1 MNTAFV
7 AAEAFYGF
15 SANSLALLS
24 DAGHNL
30 SDVMGLLL
38 AWGAIR
44 LSRTRPTKRRT
55 YGLRRSSILAA
66 LANAAVLLFVTG
78 AITIEAIRRLRDP
91 APVAGSTI
99 MFVAAIGVVVN
110 GVTAAMFASGRKG
123 DINIR
128 AAFAHMAADALIA
141 LGVVVTGFAI
151 RQTGWQWL
159 DPATSIAIGIIIGL
173 ATWSL
178 LKESVN
184 LAIDAVPEN
193 IDPEAVEN
201 FLCSQPGVREV
212 HDLHIWAM
220 STTEPCL
227 TAHLTVPDTGWS
239 DSTLTDV
246 RTSLHRKFGIEHS
259 TLQVERGDSVDECNQ
274 SPELTV

>member
-1 MNTAFV
+1 MAHEHSHAHSHGAGSYGRAFAIGIALNTAFV

-15 SANSLALLS
+15 SSNSLALLS

-44 LSRTRPTKRRT
+44 LSRSLPTKRRT
-55 YGLRRSSILAA
+55 YGWRRSSILAA
-66 LANAAVLLFVTG
+66 LANAATLLFVTG
-78 AITIEAIRRLRDP
+78 AITVEAIRRLRDP
-91 APVAGSTI
+91 EPVVGSTI
-99 MFVAAIGVVVN
+99 MWVAAVGVMVN

-128 AAFAHMAADALIA
+128 GPFTHMAADALIA
-141 LGVVVTGFAI
+141 LGVVFTGFSI
-151 RQTGWQWL
+151 RQTGWLWL

-193 IDPEAVEN
+193 IDPEAVGN

-212 HDLHIWAM
+212 HDLHIW
-220 STTEPCL
+220 
-227 TAHLTVPDTGWS
+227 
-239 DSTLTDV
+239 
-246 RTSLHRKFGIEHS
+246 
-259 TLQVERGDSVDECNQ
+259 Q
-274 SPELTV
+274 